1 MKTKELYSFAALIT
15 FVKKNIFSI
24 VRILLIFSSLCVI
37 IILSIDVKNGNMKGG
52 LFMAIPQ
59 KVDFTDISTCQFLK
73 CEDTCYGPICY
84 CILEAWGDKTLCPR
98 EVKEVCEKEHY
109 IVM

>member
-1 MKTKELYSFAALIT
+1 
-15 FVKKNIFSI
+15 
-24 VRILLIFSSLCVI
+24 
-37 IILSIDVKNGNMKGG
+37 
-52 LFMAIPQ
+52 MAIPQ
-59 KVDFTDISTCQFLK
+59 KVDFTDISSCQFLK

-84 CILEAWGDKTLCPR
+84 CILEAWGDKTLCPH